1 MTDLKL
7 HTKETAPQK
16 SAELLAG
23 VEEKYGFI
31 PNLMSVFA
39 ESPLDDPFAA
49 RLSVCVCITR
59 IRVVLNF
66 DAIERIVKLAMRLQ

>member
-1 MTDLKL
+1 MTDFKL
-7 HTKETAPQK
+7 HTKETAPQQ

-39 ESPLDDPFAA
+39 ASPLDDPLAA
-49 RLSVCVCITR
+49 RL
-59 IRVVLNF
+59 F
-66 DAIERIVKLAMRLQ
+66 RLRLHHAYSSRTQV